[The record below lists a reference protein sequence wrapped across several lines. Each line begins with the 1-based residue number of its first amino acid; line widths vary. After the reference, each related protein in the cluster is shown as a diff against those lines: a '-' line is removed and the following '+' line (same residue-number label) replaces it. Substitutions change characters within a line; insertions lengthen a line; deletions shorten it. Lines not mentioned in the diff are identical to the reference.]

1 MAETKTGLQKQT
13 KAQLIE
19 IILRKDDVEAKQA
32 SRISELEEDAERL
45 LAQIE
50 TIKRDTTTKL
60 NTAFTKDMAGM
71 QKQLVQLKH
80 EVSDNADELGLL
92 KKKLKL
98 RKELNIILGV
108 LVIILGISLIV

>member
-1 MAETKTGLQKQT
+1 MSETKTGLQKQT

-71 QKQLVQLKH
+71 QKQLLQLKH
-80 EVSDNADELGLL
+80 EVSDNADELSLL

-98 RKELNIILGV
+98 RKELNIILSV
-108 LVIILGISLIV
+108 LVIILGISLIW

>member
-1 MAETKTGLQKQT
+1 MSETKTGLQRQT

-45 LAQIE
+45 LSQIE

-80 EVSDNADELGLL
+80 EVTVSESELGLL

-98 RKELNIILGV
+98 RKELNIVLGI